1 MKRNKPMAIGTLR
14 KKKLFSATILFWT
27 LLTYIIAALI
37 WWFISLNR
45 QNEERRSLRI
55 AELAAIE
62 RQPGYDT
69 QLKKINNEFERSRAK
84 YLGEGGTFL
93 LIILAG
99 AVWVY
104 RAVRRQFN
112 LQQQQQNFMM
122 AVTHELKTPIAV
134 VRLNLET
141 LQKYNLDPV
150 KQKKLLAITL
160 AETSRL
166 NFLTNNI
173 LVASELEG
181 GGYQS
186 NREDLDLSDLAKD
199 CVQDF
204 RSRFPD
210 RVLETEIEADAD
222 VRGDALLLKMMINN
236 LLENAIKYSSR
247 DMPVTTR
254 LRKQGG
260 QIVLEV
266 IDKGPGIADIEKR
279 RIFEKFYRVGDESTR
294 KTQGTGLGLYL
305 CRKIA
310 RDHQAEIN
318 VSDNPPHGSIFAVIF
333 HT

>member
-1 MKRNKPMAIGTLR
+1 MAIGTLR